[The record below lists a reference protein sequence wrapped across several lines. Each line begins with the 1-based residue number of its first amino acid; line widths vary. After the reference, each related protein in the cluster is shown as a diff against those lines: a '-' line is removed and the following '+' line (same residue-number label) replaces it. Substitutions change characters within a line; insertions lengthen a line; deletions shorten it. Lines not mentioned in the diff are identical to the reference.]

1 MQTINRNTKYWTFG
15 GNGKCSSFS
24 SYVVDRRAEHWKE
37 YFHEDSVFLLL
48 ARKAGDD
55 RWGGDRF

>member
-1 MQTINRNTKYWTFG
+1 MQTIEIRNIGPLVET
-15 GNGKCSSFS
+15 GNCSSFS

>member
-1 MQTINRNTKYWTFG
+1 MQTIEIRNIGPLVET
-15 GNGKCSSFS
+15 GNVPVSQVMLLIG
-24 SYVVDRRAEHWKE
+24 EHWKE

-55 RWGGDRF
+55 RWGGNRF